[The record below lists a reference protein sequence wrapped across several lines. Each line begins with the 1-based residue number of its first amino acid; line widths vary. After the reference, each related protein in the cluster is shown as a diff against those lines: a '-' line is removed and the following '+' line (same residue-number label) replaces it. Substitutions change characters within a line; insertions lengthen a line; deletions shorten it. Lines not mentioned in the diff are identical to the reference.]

1 MKMNWRQ
8 LVGTYRISDNGKQ
21 YQNDWLNKQVDLAT
35 ELRKS
40 FDSLRLAFLFCPYNI
55 PPAEQLPRF
64 PWPPFVSSPYAVRGR
79 TA

>member
-40 FDSLRLAFLFCPYNI
+40 FDSDYRRVLSDAFRRLQDKTQVFSF
-55 PPAEQLPRF
+55 
-64 PWPPFVSSPYAVRGR
+64 R
-79 TA
+79 T

>member
-40 FDSLRLAFLFCPYNI
+40 FDSDYRRVIKSDAFRRLHKFFL
-55 PPAEQLPRF
+55 
-64 PWPPFVSSPYAVRGR
+64 
-79 TA
+79 

>member
-35 ELRKS
+35 ELKS
-40 FDSLRLAFLFCPYNI
+40 FDSDYRRVIKSDAFRRLQDKTQVFL
-55 PPAEQLPRF
+55 
-64 PWPPFVSSPYAVRGR
+64 
-79 TA
+79 

>member
-40 FDSLRLAFLFCPYNI
+40 FDSDYRRSN
-55 PPAEQLPRF
+55 
-64 PWPPFVSSPYAVRGR
+64 
-79 TA
+79 